1 MENVGWRVLDFLE
14 FEGDIGYSRGQIQIT
29 SGDGSVNQRI
39 PLAGI
44 AVILV
49 GVMVKI
55 SGAAI
60 AKLSEYDIAILV
72 CDWRSVP
79 VAAVE
84 PNGVHG
90 RIGARHRAQ
99 AALTEPR
106 RKQAWKALVQAKV
119 RGQAINLEKMGF
131 LFQSEKLFEL
141 AKSVRSGDSTNIEAL
156 AARIYWQTVGHE
168 VGFTRLPGGSPDGWN
183 SALDYGYTILRGHGI
198 RAVAAAG
205 LCAPI
210 GLFHRG
216 RANPNNLVDDLIE
229 PFRPAV
235 DAIVFRNIPFGE
247 TLSKQSKS
255 YFGALGE
262 HPFTDSGFTIP
273 TLLQDLAQDLGRY
286 VEGELSKLVAPVWAG
301 GGFAEE
307 G

>member
-14 FEGDIGYSRGQIQIT
+14 FDGEISYSRGQIRIT
-29 SGDGSVNQRI
+29 SEDGRVNQRI
-39 PLAGI
+39 SLAGI
-44 AVILV
+44 AVVLI
-49 GVMVKI
+49 GVAVRV

-79 VAAVE
+79 IASVE
-84 PNGVHG
+84 PSNVHG

-106 RKQAWKALVQAKV
+106 RKQAWKSLVQGKV

-131 LFQSEKLFEL
+131 RFQSEKLLEL
-141 AKSVRSGDSTNIEAL
+141 AKSVRSGDSTNIEAQ
-156 AARIYWQTVGHE
+156 AARLYWQTVGHE
-168 VGFTRLPGGSPDGWN
+168 VGFSRLPGGGPDGWN

-216 RANPNNLVDDLIE
+216 RANSNNLVDDLIE

-235 DAIVFRNIPFGE
+235 DAIVFRHIPFGE
-247 TLSKQSKS
+247 TLSRQSKS

-262 HPFTDSGFTIP
+262 HPFTESGFSIP

-286 VEGELSKLVAPVWAG
+286 VEGELSKLEAPVWVG
-301 GGFAEE
+301 GDFAEE